1 MKPKPGPYLSSVEK
15 EFLKAHFQARGLWQK
30 FVDLREALK
39 ERDISGA
46 AAWLQTATSMG
57 YIHHEDPRR
66 GHFEGV
72 ACARC
77 DVLKKEEESGQTSKV
92 VTMGTAN
99 PCVTTPD
106 QASIEQGGFSGTD
119 PNGIRTG
126 DIDEMAQVA
135 SAGKKVEPR
144 SKFAWGGTDLL
155 LMPKEM
161 ALAKPR
167 QDITADIEW
176 VVEHLGVADMI
187 PEDAPSTRA
196 WSLFTEAR
204 SGLEGF
210 RMVMQHHQ
218 KMMPTGKQLDAEA
231 AFGDL
236 GEKKLAEFKAW
247 LDSSKQTGLLT
258 NDAVQQEGAEV
269 VPTERVVSRR
279 DLAPRG

>member
-1 MKPKPGPYLSSVEK
+1 VKQNLPDRLSTVEK
-15 EFLKAHFQARGLWQK
+15 EYIRAYFQAHDLWKQ
-30 FVDLREALK
+30 FVDRREALK

-46 AAWLQTATSMG
+46 AAWLQAAVSMG

-66 GHFEGV
+66 GHFEGED
-72 ACARC
+72 CDRC
-77 DVLKKEEESGQTSKV
+77 GVLKKEAETGNGDNK
-92 VTMGTAN
+92 
-99 PCVTTPD
+99 
-106 QASIEQGGFSGTD
+106 ASIEGDDSD
-119 PNGIRTG
+119 PPPVGKLET
-126 DIDEMAQVA
+126 MAEVA
-135 SAGKKVEPR
+135 AGKKVEPR

-176 VVEHLGVADMI
+176 VVEHLGVADMM
-187 PEDAPSTRA
+187 PEDAPTTRA

-258 NDAVQQEGAEV
+258 HDAVQQEGAEV
-269 VPTERVVSRR
+269 VPSERVLSRR
-279 DLAPRG
+279 DLAPRK

>member
-1 MKPKPGPYLSSVEK
+1 MKQVLPDRLSTVEK
-15 EFLKAHFQARGLWQK
+15 EYVRAYFQAHDLWKK
-30 FVDLREALK
+30 FVDRREALK

-46 AAWLQTATSMG
+46 TAWLQAAVSMG
-57 YIHHEDPRR
+57 YIHHENPRR
-66 GHFEGV
+66 GHFQGV
-72 ACARC
+72 ECARC
-77 DVLKKEEESGQTSKV
+77 DALKKEKDSNGA
-92 VTMGTAN
+92 GNGDAN
-99 PCVTTPD
+99 SCETTPD
-106 QASIEQGGFSGTD
+106 QASIEQGGFSGRDST
-119 PNGIRTG
+119 GIRSG
-126 DIDEMAQVA
+126 SIDKMSQGAA
-135 SAGKKVEPR
+135 AGKKVEPR

-155 LMPKEM
+155 LMPKAM
-161 ALAKPR
+161 ALSKPR

-176 VVEHLGVADMI
+176 VVEHLGVADMM
-187 PEDAPSTRA
+187 PEDAPTTRA

-258 NDAVQQEGAEV
+258 HDAVQQEGAEV
-269 VPTERVVSRR
+269 VPSERVVSRR
-279 DLAPRG
+279 DLAPRK

>member
-1 MKPKPGPYLSSVEK
+1 MKQEPGPLLSTVEK
-15 EFLKAHFQARGLWQK
+15 EFWKAHCQAHGLWKK
-30 FVDLREALK
+30 FVDRREALK

-46 AAWLQTATSMG
+46 AAWLQAATSMG

-66 GHFEGV
+66 GHLEGEE
-72 ACARC
+72 CARC
-77 DVLKKEEESGQTSKV
+77 DVLKKEARMEKDPRGGNLEMMAGVPPSDPNSDD
-92 VTMGTAN
+92 A
-99 PCVTTPD
+99 
-106 QASIEQGGFSGTD
+106 GGFSGVD
-119 PNGIRTG
+119 SKGIRSG
-126 DIDEMAQVA
+126 DIDKMADLAAV
-135 SAGKKVEPR
+135 GKKVEPR

-155 LMPKEM
+155 LMPKNM

-176 VVEHLGVADMI
+176 VVEHLGVADMM
-187 PEDAPSTRA
+187 PEDAPTTRA

-269 VPTERVVSRR
+269 VPRERVVSRR
-279 DLAPRG
+279 DLAPRK

>member
-15 EFLKAHFQARGLWQK
+15 EFLKAHFPARGMWKQ
-30 FVDLREALK
+30 FVDRREALK

-46 AAWLQTATSMG
+46 AAWLQAATSMG

-66 GHFEGV
+66 GHFEGM

-77 DVLKKEEESGQTSKV
+77 DVLKKEKDSNGAGHGDAK
-92 VTMGTAN
+92 

-106 QASIEQGGFSGTD
+106 QASIDQGGFSGTD
-119 PNGIRTG
+119 SNGIQSG

-135 SAGKKVEPR
+135 AAGKKVEPR

-161 ALAKPR
+161 ALSKPR

-176 VVEHLGVADMI
+176 VVEHLGVADMM
-187 PEDAPSTRA
+187 PEDAPTTRA

-269 VPTERVVSRR
+269 VPSERVVSRR
-279 DLAPRG
+279 DLAPRK